1 MTLAVQATRRHLLGV
16 MAVTC
21 FGCVPDVPIRS
32 DVDALVASVA
42 CAAEVRETFATWR
55 AGPTFIG
62 APPGPDGSNRYRVRA
77 GGVGDW
83 IVLTTL
89 SRQPPR
95 LVRWSGHTSTSVR
108 FSPSCEAI
116 TESTVAR
123 VGGVSAGGE
132 GFTDDELRTRIDQAN
147 GPLVVYAWSPHM
159 PLSVDGYREIAEA
172 GRRLGVEVIP
182 VLFAEGDRDFARREA
197 QRGGIPEA
205 GLREVASTEL
215 LMRDAQVH
223 APSIVVFTPDR
234 VSPVLPGYRN
244 ADGYVRYVA
253 GFLARPEK

>member
-1 MTLAVQATRRHLLGV
+1 MTLAVQATRRHLWGA
-16 MAVTC
+16 MAVAC

-32 DVDALVASVA
+32 DVDALVASLA

-62 APPGPDGSNRYRVRA
+62 APPGTDGSHRYRVRA

-89 SRQPPR
+89 PRQPPR
-95 LVRWSGHTSTSVR
+95 LVRWSGHSSTSVR
-108 FSPSCEAI
+108 FPPSCEAI
-116 TESTVAR
+116 TESTMAGAR
-123 VGGVSAGGE
+123 GASASGDA
-132 GFTDDELRTRIDQAN
+132 FTDEELRARIDEAN
-147 GPLVVYAWSPHM
+147 GPLLVYAWSPHM
-159 PLSVDGYREIAEA
+159 PLSVEGYREIAEA

-197 QRGGIPEA
+197 ARGGIPEE

-223 APSIVVFTPDR
+223 APSIVVFTPGR

-244 ADGYVRYVA
+244 ADGYVRYIA
-253 GFLARPEK
+253 GFLTQPEK